1 MKFNFV
7 FSILF
12 LASCICVSCGSNS
25 KDAVNTGSGQSTDS
39 SSVAGIPSPAVTVPA
54 DSLIVPGRSVGN
66 VELDT
71 DAAGIMNKYG
81 RPDAGDAA
89 MGKAVSTWFEGHDTA
104 GYSLSIFTSKDVGN
118 SETALIK
125 QVRVTAPSYKTEQGI
140 GTSVLLSQLKKN
152 FNLQQQKGY
161 KLNQQE
167 VEVYADS
174 AGIAFEIDKQG
185 RCIGIVVYPAGSL
198 HPDTYARFL
207 PGMQTK

>member
-1 MKFNFV
+1 MKVNFA

-12 LASCICVSCGSNS
+12 LASCLCVSCGSDS
-25 KDAVNTGSGQSTDS
+25 KDAVNTGNGQSTDS
-39 SSVAGIPSPAVTVPA
+39 SIVARIPSPAVPVPS
-54 DSLIVPGRSVGN
+54 DSLIVPGRFIGD

-71 DAAGIMNKYG
+71 DAAGIMRKYS

-104 GYSLSIFTSKDVGN
+104 GYARSIFTSKDVGN

-125 QVRVTAPSYKTEQGI
+125 QVRVTAPNYKTEQGI
-140 GTSVLLSQLKKN
+140 GTSVSLSQLKKN
-152 FNLQQQKGY
+152 FNLEQQKGY
-161 KLNQQE
+161 KLNNKE
-167 VEVYADS
+167 VDVYADS

-185 RCIGIVVYPAGSL
+185 RCIGIVVYPAGAL

-207 PGMQTK
+207 PGIKTK